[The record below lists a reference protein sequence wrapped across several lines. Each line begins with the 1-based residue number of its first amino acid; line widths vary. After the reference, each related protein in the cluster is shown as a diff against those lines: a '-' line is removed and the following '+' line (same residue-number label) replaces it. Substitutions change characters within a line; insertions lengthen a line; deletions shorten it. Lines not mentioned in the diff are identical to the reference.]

1 MSLSGAGFTPGR
13 GLEWSPMAAATQ
25 KGLIKGS
32 FPSFPPLDK
41 KILLPAGRR
50 ICYGCSASQRYLK
63 EVTFSLFTKA
73 FMASFWSSVAKHRPK
88 ASLS

>member
-13 GLEWSPMAAATQ
+13 GLEWSPMAVAAQ
-25 KGLIKGS
+25 KVLIKA
-32 FPSFPPLDK
+32 SFPPLDK

-50 ICYGCSASQRYLK
+50 IFYGCSASQRFLK